1 MHFDKP
7 LIIERDIES
16 AIDRQPLIVTPDVPL
31 FEVVVLMSQRSYNS
45 QNSSILVD
53 SSSLNDGK
61 RKISSFALVVE
72 DEKLLGIFTERD
84 IVKLAAEGRD
94 IQALTIGEVMTPDV
108 ITLPINSLRDL
119 FGPLFLF
126 RRYKIRHLPIVGDR
140 GELIGIISQDGI
152 RQLVRPTDF
161 LKLKR
166 VSEIMTTPVINAPLT
181 TSVLEIAQ
189 LMMVHQ
195 VSCVVI
201 TQETKLEDEENLL
214 CPVGIVT
221 ERDIVQFQILKLNF
235 AQTAV
240 ETVMSTPL
248 FLLQPEDSLWTAYQE
263 MQSRQVRRLVV
274 SWDWGKG
281 IGIVTQTNLLQSLEL
296 KEMCEVEDTVERTVK
311 AAESQQIQQILNQK
325 IDQQEQLERS
335 LLRVYENLENILA
348 NTNFSPDIAQ
358 SQVQSVLFDIEQM
371 QGLVCKMN
379 QETKDLQKFARMNV
393 DKNGSIYPSQTVIE
407 HEQNID
413 NEIGENFPKPLPKIA
428 NGG

>member
-7 LIIERDIES
+7 LIIGRDIEN
-16 AIDRQPLIVTPDVPL
+16 AIDRQPLLVTPDVPL
-31 FEVVVLMSQRSYNS
+31 FEVIVLMSQRSYNS
-45 QNSSILVD
+45 QNPCILAD
-53 SSSLNDGK
+53 SSGLSDGK
-61 RKISSFALVVE
+61 RQISSFALVVE

-94 IQALTIGEVMTPDV
+94 IQTLTIGEVMTPDV

-140 GELIGIISQDGI
+140 GELIGIISQDSI

-166 VSEIMTTPVINAPLT
+166 VSEVMTTPVINAPLT
-181 TSVLEIAQ
+181 TSVSGIAQ
-189 LMMVHQ
+189 LMTLHG

-201 TQETKLEDEENLL
+201 TQETKLEEDEESLV

-221 ERDIVQFQILKLNF
+221 ERDIVQFQALQLNF

-263 MQSRQVRRLVV
+263 MQSRKVRRLVV

-281 IGIVTQTNLLQSLEL
+281 IGIVTQTNLLQSLKL
-296 KEMCEVEDTVERTVK
+296 KEMCEVEETVEKTVQ
-311 AAESQQIQQILNQK
+311 ASESQKIQQILNHK
-325 IDQQEQLERS
+325 IDQQEQLEHS
-335 LLRVYENLENILA
+335 LLRVYKNLGNILA
-348 NTNFSPDIAQ
+348 KTNISPEIQQ
-358 SQVQSVLFDIEQM
+358 SQMQSMLLDIEQM
-371 QGLVCKMN
+371 QVLVRKMN
-379 QETKDLQKFARMNV
+379 QETKDLQNLARV
-393 DKNGSIYPSQTVIE
+393 DIDEDENIYPSQTVIE
-407 HEQNID
+407 QTID
-413 NEIGENFPKPLPKIA
+413 NEIEEDFPKSLPKIA
-428 NGG
+428 TGG